1 MCTGHKQIHR
11 AVPHSGLCR
20 ASAVSWYHSCW
31 CAQAEAGCPS
41 QERGKEASCGTYL
54 CEKCR
59 QVSLISVAHMHV
71 CVCVWSL
78 CLNIFSVQAK
88 TSSGPLF
95 IKPNSVDGRAP
106 IDSKLSIFGL
116 FVGSLIN
123 TLHFLSHE
131 YWFSIS
137 SFCNNGLNPI
147 LHTSGFCSTNNVRLV
162 APDLFLGGLFL
173 VFYVY
178 QILHTTIKP
187 HLLGFTGFYFYKRGR

>member
-1 MCTGHKQIHR
+1 MRSGRGWVPKSGEGKGGKLWDVSVWKMSTGVTHFSCTH
-11 AVPHSGLCR
+11 AC
-20 ASAVSWYHSCW
+20 
-31 CAQAEAGCPS
+31 
-41 QERGKEASCGTYL
+41 
-54 CEKCR
+54 
-59 QVSLISVAHMHV
+59 V
-71 CVCVWSL
+71 CVCEVFAWTF
-78 CLNIFSVQAK
+78 FSVQAK